1 MDTVQLGNSSAGP
14 RIGDI
19 LGLLSG
25 ILSAAWAT
33 SACAERSFLGSVFL
47 ETGVDERQ
55 YAGRLVLAPT
65 LDPTHPS
72 FPPQVH
78 ALRESGAAGVII
90 KHAATGIPDLS
101 PELAEWV
108 LILDPEADW
117 ADTAQ
122 SIRALTSGDSG
133 LVASGIRQGD
143 LFALA
148 NTLASLAGGA
158 VSLVDTAGRIVGYST
173 HADQPIDAL
182 RRSTTLSLRENHH
195 PRADEHFQQLAA
207 TARSLFFPSEGKLFG
222 RVAVPVRSA
231 GELLGT
237 VWIVQVDPAGAA
249 ETQRFLD
256 SVEPLVSHHML
267 RARETALTDE
277 RRSTDLLRA
286 LFEDARSRRS
296 AAAQLGL
303 NPGMAHTVVCFRI
316 TDTSGVSPVL
326 GAQQLVH
333 QAATTAKGQFG
344 WSHCAILDGVIV
356 ALLGSSDMSLLRL
369 FADRITQTSSG
380 GAVSGIGRVA
390 ATQTQIPQSYRDA
403 VSICQLLATTAGT
416 SDRAPAGASAPAPTP
431 PLTPGLAL
439 AEESGAPSPSR
450 PRRTVA
456 AFDEV
461 RAELGLARLG
471 EMLQDSELL
480 DGDDAERILAHD
492 RDQQSQLAP
501 TLLSVLTHQ
510 GSVREA
516 ALELHIHQNTVRYR
530 LETIRTELGID
541 LDHAPTRLWL
551 WLRLSCATDG

>member
-1 MDTVQLGNSSAGP
+1 MDTGQLGNASAGP

-47 ETGVDERQ
+47 ETGVDERH

-65 LDPTHPS
+65 LDPTLPS
-72 FPPQVH
+72 FPTQVH

-90 KHAATGIPDLS
+90 KHAATGIPDLP

-108 LILDPEADW
+108 LVLDPDADW

-122 SIRALTSGDSG
+122 SIRALSSGDSG

-195 PRADEHFQQLAA
+195 PRADEHFQQLAGSA
-207 TARSLFFPSEGKLFG
+207 KALFFPGVGKRYG

-237 VWIVQVDPAGAA
+237 VWMVQVDPSA
-249 ETQRFLD
+249 EAESRRFLD

-303 NPGMAHTVVCFRI
+303 NPGTAHTVACFRI
-316 TDTSGVSPVL
+316 IDASGVNPVL

-356 ALLGSSDMSLLRL
+356 ALLGSSDAALVRL

-390 ATQTQIPQSYRDA
+390 ASQTQIPQSYRDA
-403 VSICQLLATTAGT
+403 VSICQLLT
-416 SDRAPAGASAPAPTP
+416 ASAATA
-431 PLTPGLAL
+431 TATQDH
-439 AEESGAPSPSR
+439 
-450 PRRTVA
+450 RTVA
-456 AFDEV
+456 AFTEV

-471 EMLQDSELL
+471 EMLQDSEML
-480 DGDDAERILAHD
+480 DGDDAERLLAHD
-492 RDQQSQLAP
+492 RDQQSDLAA
-501 TLLSVLTHQ
+501 TLRSVLTHQ
-510 GSVREA
+510 GSIRQA
-516 ALELHIHQNTVRYR
+516 ALDLHIHQNTVRYR
-530 LETIRTELGID
+530 LETIRAELGID
-541 LDHAPTRLWL
+541 LDDAPTRLWL
-551 WLRLSCATDG
+551 WLRLHCATAP

>member
-1 MDTVQLGNSSAGP
+1 MDTVMPKTSSAGP

-25 ILSAAWAT
+25 ILNAAWAT
-33 SACAERSFLGSVFL
+33 TACAERSLLGSVFL
-47 ETGVDERQ
+47 ETGMAGRQ

-78 ALRESGAAGVII
+78 ALRESGAAGVIV
-90 KHAATGIPDLS
+90 KHAATGIPDLP

-237 VWIVQVDPAGAA
+237 VWIVQVDPAGAV

-316 TDTSGVSPVL
+316 TDTAGMSPVL

-356 ALLGSSDMSLLRL
+356 ALLGSSDLALVRL

-380 GAVSGIGRVA
+380 GAVAGIGRVA

-403 VSICQLLATTAGT
+403 VSICQLLAIPAGVGAG
-416 SDRAPAGASAPAPTP
+416 DRASGGATDRAT
-431 PLTPGLAL
+431 G
-439 AEESGAPSPSR
+439 R
-450 PRRTVA
+450 VVA
-456 AFDEV
+456 AFAEV
-461 RAELGLARLG
+461 RAELGLARLD

-492 RDQQSQLAP
+492 RDQQSQLAS

-551 WLRLSCATDG
+551 WLRLSCAAEV

>member
-1 MDTVQLGNSSAGP
+1 MDAVQLGNSSAGP

-33 SACAERSFLGSVFL
+33 SACSERPFLGSVFL
-47 ETGVDERQ
+47 ETGSVERQ

-90 KHAATGIPDLS
+90 KHVATGIPDL
-101 PELAEWV
+101 PPGLAEWV

-237 VWIVQVDPAGAA
+237 VWVVQVDPAGAP

-286 LFEDARSRRS
+286 LFEDARSRRA

-303 NPGMAHTVVCFRI
+303 NPGTAHAVVCFRI
-316 TDTSGVSPVL
+316 TDTAGVSPVL

-333 QAATTAKGQFG
+333 QAATTAKGQFS

-356 ALLGSSDMSLLRL
+356 ALLGSSDLSLLKL

-403 VSICQLLATTAGT
+403 VSICQLLAT
-416 SDRAPAGASAPAPTP
+416 PAGASDPADDR
-431 PLTPGLAL
+431 A
-439 AEESGAPSPSR
+439 
-450 PRRTVA
+450 VA
-456 AFDEV
+456 TFDEV

-516 ALELHIHQNTVRYR
+516 SLELHIHQNTVRYR

-551 WLRLSCATDG
+551 WLRLSCAAEV

>member
-1 MDTVQLGNSSAGP
+1 MGAAQRGPSPANP
-14 RIGDI
+14 RIGDV
-19 LGLLSG
+19 LALLSG
-25 ILSAAWAT
+25 ILTAAWAT
-33 SACAERSFLGSVFL
+33 TAVAERAFLGSVFL
-47 ETGVDERQ
+47 ESHPSERHCG
-55 YAGRLVLAPT
+55 GRLVLAPT
-65 LDPTHPS
+65 LDPAQPE
-72 FPPQVH
+72 F
-78 ALRESGAAGVII
+78 AARLREIRDTGAAGVII
-90 KHAATGIPDLS
+90 KHPAAEAPSLPAD
-101 PELAEWV
+101 LAEWV
-108 LILDPEADW
+108 LLLDPEADW

-122 SIRALTSGDSG
+122 SIRALSSGDSG

-195 PRADEHFQQLAA
+195 PRADEHFQRLAGSA
-207 TARSLFFPSEGKLFG
+207 TALHFPGVGKLFG

-237 VWIVQVDPAGAA
+237 VWIVQVDPAGEA
-249 ETQRFLD
+249 ETRRFLD

-303 NPGMAHTVVCFRI
+303 NPGTAHTVVCFRI
-316 TDTSGVSPVL
+316 VDASGVNPVL

-356 ALLGSSDMSLLRL
+356 ALLGSSDRALVRL

-390 ATQTQIPQSYRDA
+390 GAQTQIPQSYRDA
-403 VSICQLLATTAGT
+403 VSICQLLASRGGPHGLTDGT
-416 SDRAPAGASAPAPTP
+416 GAE
-431 PLTPGLAL
+431 TPGRPVV
-439 AEESGAPSPSR
+439 AEFA
-450 PRRTVA
+450 
-456 AFDEV
+456 EV

-480 DGDDAERILAHD
+480 DGDDAERLLAHD
-492 RDQQSQLAP
+492 RDQQSSLAA
-501 TLLSVLTHQ
+501 TVRSVLTHQ
-510 GSVREA
+510 GSIRAA
-516 ALELHIHQNTVRYR
+516 ALDLHIHQNTVRYR

-551 WLRLSCATDG
+551 WLRLHCTPEHPDPSAIAHSQPTRPSFGIGSLE

>member
-1 MDTVQLGNSSAGP
+1 MDAVQHGNPAAGP

-33 SACAERSFLGSVFL
+33 SACAERSFLGGVFL
-47 ETGVDERQ
+47 ETTMLERQ
-55 YAGRLVLAPT
+55 YVGRLVLAPT
-65 LDPTHPS
+65 LDPVDAS
-72 FPPQVH
+72 FPSQVQ
-78 ALRESGAAGVII
+78 ALRDCGAAGVVI
-90 KHAATGIPDLS
+90 KHTATPIPDLP

-108 LILDPEADW
+108 LVLDPEADW

-122 SIRALTSGDSG
+122 SIRALSSGDSG

-158 VSLVDTAGRIVGYST
+158 ISLVDTAGRIVGYST

-195 PRADEHFQQLAA
+195 PRADEHFQKLAGSA
-207 TARSLFFPSEGKLFG
+207 KSLFFPGVGKLYG

-237 VWIVQVDPAGAA
+237 VWMVQVDPAVEA
-249 ETQRFLD
+249 ESRRFLD

-303 NPGMAHTVVCFRI
+303 NPGTAHTVVCFRI
-316 TDTSGVSPVL
+316 VDATGVNPVL

-380 GAVSGIGRVA
+380 GAVAGIGRVA
-390 ATQTQIPQSYRDA
+390 ASQTQIPQSYRDA
-403 VSICQLLATTAGT
+403 VSICQLLVSPLVPPEPTGEPGKAAATT
-416 SDRAPAGASAPAPTP
+416 RNV
-431 PLTPGLAL
+431 
-439 AEESGAPSPSR
+439 AEFA
-450 PRRTVA
+450 
-456 AFDEV
+456 EV

-480 DGDDAERILAHD
+480 DGDDAERLLAHD
-492 RDQQSQLAP
+492 RDQQSDLAA
-501 TLLSVLTHQ
+501 TLRSVLTHQ
-510 GSVREA
+510 GSVRQA

-530 LETIRTELGID
+530 LDTIRDELGID
-541 LDHAPTRLWL
+541 LNDAPTRLWL
-551 WLRLSCATDG
+551 WLRLHCATAP